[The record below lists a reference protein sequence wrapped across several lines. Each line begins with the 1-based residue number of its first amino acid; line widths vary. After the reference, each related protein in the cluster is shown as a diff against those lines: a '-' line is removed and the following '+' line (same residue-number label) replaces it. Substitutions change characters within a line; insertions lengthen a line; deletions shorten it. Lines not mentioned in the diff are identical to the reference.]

1 MQRIIDNILYDTEV
15 SDLLYTDVYARSRYY
30 KTVNGRYFIVHIN
43 GEFEVTNEDAVKEI
57 LGKYDIQ
64 MYIQVFGE
72 PEEG

>member
-1 MQRIIDNILYDTEV
+1 MQRIIDNVLYDTEV
-15 SDLLYTDVYARSRYY
+15 SDLLYADSYAHSRYY
-30 KTVNGRYFIVHIN
+30 KTVNGRYFIVYLN
-43 GEFEVTNEDAVKEI
+43 GEFELTTEDAVKEI